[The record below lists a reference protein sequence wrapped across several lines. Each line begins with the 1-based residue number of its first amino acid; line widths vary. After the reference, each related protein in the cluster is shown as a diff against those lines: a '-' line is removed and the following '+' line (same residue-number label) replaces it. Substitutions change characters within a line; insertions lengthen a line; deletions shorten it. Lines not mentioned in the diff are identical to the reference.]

1 MNVNQM
7 TALALVA
14 KHVTVFDNTQS
25 DVFMGRDTSDE
36 EAKME
41 LAENA
46 GSLHVEAI
54 DVHDEVFSNN
64 HWEIQEHFQE
74 NACAEVQLAVFD
86 EDSDTVFRCELNGCD
101 IDEAIEMVFAAK
113 TN

>member
-1 MNVNQM
+1 VKMTVNQM
-7 TALALVA
+7 TALARVA
-14 KHVTVFDNTQS
+14 KHVTVFDNIQN
-25 DVFMGRDTSDE
+25 DVFWGDEE
-36 EAKME
+36 EAKVE

-46 GSLHVEAI
+46 GSLHVEAF
-54 DVHDEVFSNN
+54 DMHNEVHSSF
-64 HWEIQEHFQE
+64 HWEIQHYFHE
-74 NACAEVQLAVFD
+74 NICPEVQLAVFD

>member
-7 TALALVA
+7 KALALVA
-14 KHVTVFDNTQS
+14 KHVTVFDNIER
-25 DVFMGRDTSDE
+25 DVFWGDE
-36 EAKME
+36 EAKMD

-54 DVHDEVFSNN
+54 DVYGEVFSNN
-64 HWEIQEHFQE
+64 HWEIQDHFQE

-86 EDSDTVFRCELNGCD
+86 KDSDTVFRCELNGCD